1 MSTTRTFGATRS
13 RLIPERDS
21 LRIVTESVNGGI
33 VIEPVNGGSVAPRLS
48 VGLAQ
53 SVWKA
58 FGETQ
63 ALRDVSLDV
72 DAGECHGLVGRNGA
86 GKSTLVAILTGLI
99 RPDRGIVRLGAEVAP
114 PLADRAGWQRLVA
127 CVYQKSMMVPSL
139 TVAENVFLNRAT
151 GNDHGIVNW
160 RAMRLRARQVMLD
173 WGFDL
178 DINRLARNLTVEQRQ
193 VVEIAR
199 ALSVGAR
206 FLILDEPTAS
216 LEKAA
221 IERLFESIRRLKG
234 SGVGILYI
242 SHHLEEIYEVCDRVT
257 VLRDGERVLS
267 KSVSEIKQDRL
278 VEAMVGVALQR
289 AMEIAAPMRVI
300 APAQPRLEISH
311 LHVPATLGP
320 VQDVSFSVSPGEC
333 VGLVGLQG
341 SGIATVADAVVG
353 LVKPVSGEI
362 RLDGKPIQ
370 AGRVDVTLRQ
380 GVTYVP
386 EDRHARGFVP
396 YLGVG
401 ENLTLCILDRLSS
414 WGIISRTGT
423 DRVAVDLV
431 EQLGI
436 VTSGLD
442 QRVGQLSGGN
452 QQKVVVGRAL
462 ARHPTVLVAMTP
474 TVGVDVAAKESL
486 LNVIDAACHG
496 GTAVLLV
503 SDDLED
509 LRICTRLLVMVKG
522 RLVKEY
528 RQPPW
533 DRHEVIAAVEG
544 LEPVTVQGESDGEGK
559 GNSDE

>member
-1 MSTTRTFGATRS
+1 ME
-13 RLIPERDS
+13 P
-21 LRIVTESVNGGI
+21 VNGGI
-33 VIEPVNGGSVAPRLS
+33 VMEPVNGGSVEVRPF
-48 VGLAQ
+48 VGVAQ
-53 SVWKA
+53 GVWKA

-72 DAGECHGLVGRNGA
+72 EAGECHGLVGRNGA

-99 RPDRGIVRLGAEVAP
+99 RPDRGAIRFGAEATP
-114 PLADRAGWQRLVA
+114 SLADRAAWQRLVA
-127 CVYQKSMMVPSL
+127 CVYQKSMVVPSL

-151 GNDHGIVNW
+151 EGDHGIINW
-160 RAMRLRARQVMLD
+160 RAMRSRARQVMLD

-178 DINRLARNLTVEQRQ
+178 DVNRLARDLTVEQRQ

-221 IERLFESIRRLKG
+221 IERLFESISRLKR
-234 SGVGILYI
+234 SGIGILYI

-257 VLRDGERVLS
+257 VLRDGVRVLNTP
-267 KSVSEIKQDRL
+267 VGEIEQGRL
-278 VEAMVGVALQR
+278 VEAMVGFAPQR
-289 AMEIAAPMRVI
+289 ATEIVASTLVTSS
-300 APAQPRLEISH
+300 AQPRLEISH
-311 LHVPATLGP
+311 LHIPATLGP
-320 VQDVSFSVSPGEC
+320 VEDVSFSVSPGEC

-341 SGIATVADAVVG
+341 SGTATVADAVVG

-362 RLDGKPIQ
+362 RLDGKPIH
-370 AGRVDVTLRQ
+370 AGRVDATLRQ
-380 GVTYVP
+380 GVAYVP

-401 ENLTLCILDRLSS
+401 ENLTLCILDGLSN
-414 WGIISRTGT
+414 WGITSRSGR
-423 DRVAVDLV
+423 DQVASGLV

-442 QRVGQLSGGN
+442 QWVGQLSGGN

-462 ARHPTVLVAMTP
+462 ARRPTVLVAVTP

-486 LNVIDAACHG
+486 LNVIDAVRAD

-522 RLVKEY
+522 RLVKSY
-528 RQPPW
+528 QPPW
-533 DRHEVIAAVEG
+533 DRHELIAAVEG
-544 LEPVTVQGESDGEGK
+544 LEPASARGESEREKENGYE
-559 GNSDE
+559 

>member
-1 MSTTRTFGATRS
+1 
-13 RLIPERDS
+13 
-21 LRIVTESVNGGI
+21 
-33 VIEPVNGGSVAPRLS
+33 VIEPVNGGSAAVRLS
-48 VGLAQ
+48 VGVAQ
-53 SVWKA
+53 GVWKA

-72 DAGECHGLVGRNGA
+72 GTSECHGLVGRNGA
-86 GKSTLVAILTGLI
+86 GKSTLVAIFTGLI
-99 RPDRGIVRLGAEVAP
+99 RPDRGVVSFGAEAAP
-114 PLADRAGWQRLVA
+114 SLADRATWQRLVA
-127 CVYQKSMMVPSL
+127 CVYQKSMVVPSL
-139 TVAENVFLNRAT
+139 TVAENIFLNRAT
-151 GNDHGIVNW
+151 GDDHNIVNW
-160 RAMRLRARQVMLD
+160 RAMRFRARQVMLD

-178 DINRLARNLTVEQRQ
+178 DVNRRARDLTVEQRQ

-221 IERLFESIRRLKG
+221 IERLFERIRRLKG

-257 VLRDGERVLS
+257 VLRDGEHMLS
-267 KSVSEIKQDRL
+267 APVSEIKQDRL
-278 VEAMVGVALQR
+278 VEAMVGVAPQR
-289 AMEIAAPMRVI
+289 VTEIAAPTRVI
-300 APAQPRLEISH
+300 ESARPRLEISH
-311 LHVPATLGP
+311 LRVPATLGP

-333 VGLVGLQG
+333 VGLVGLRG
-341 SGIATVADAVVG
+341 SGTATVADAVVG

-362 RLDGKPIQ
+362 RLDGKAIH
-370 AGRVDVTLRQ
+370 AGRVDATLRQ

-401 ENLTLCILDRLSS
+401 ENLTLCILDRLSN
-414 WGIISRTGT
+414 WGVESRSRR
-423 DRVAVDLV
+423 DRVAADLV

-436 VTSGLD
+436 VASGLD
-442 QRVGQLSGGN
+442 QPAGQLSGGN

-462 ARHPTVLVAMTP
+462 ARHPTVLIAVTP

-486 LNVIDAACHG
+486 LNVIGAARDD

-533 DRHEVIAAVEG
+533 DRHELISAVEG
-544 LEPVTVQGESDGEGK
+544 LESAFAREASE
-559 GNSDE
+559 

>member
-1 MSTTRTFGATRS
+1 M
-13 RLIPERDS
+13 
-21 LRIVTESVNGGI
+21 V
-33 VIEPVNGGSVAPRLS
+33 
-48 VGLAQ
+48 
-53 SVWKA
+53 
-58 FGETQ
+58 
-63 ALRDVSLDV
+63 
-72 DAGECHGLVGRNGA
+72 
-86 GKSTLVAILTGLI
+86 
-99 RPDRGIVRLGAEVAP
+99 
-114 PLADRAGWQRLVA
+114 
-127 CVYQKSMMVPSL
+127 VPSL
-139 TVAENVFLNRAT
+139 TVAENIFLNRAT
-151 GNDHGIVNW
+151 GKNHDIVNW
-160 RAMRLRARQVMLD
+160 RAMRSRAHQVMLD

-178 DINRLARNLTVEQRQ
+178 DIDRLARDLTVEQRQ

-199 ALSVGAR
+199 ALSIGAR
-206 FLILDEPTAS
+206 LLILDEPTAS

-221 IERLFESIRRLKG
+221 IERLFESIRRLKE

-242 SHHLEEIYEVCDRVT
+242 SHHLEEIYEICDRVT
-257 VLRDGERVLS
+257 VLRDGVHVLS
-267 KSVSEIKQDRL
+267 TSVAEIKQDRL
-278 VEAMVGVALQR
+278 IEAMVGVAPQR
-289 AMEIAAPMRVI
+289 ATEVAASIRVI
-300 APAQPRLEISH
+300 ESAQPRLEISH
-311 LHVPATLGP
+311 LRVPATLGP
-320 VQDVSFSVSPGEC
+320 VQDVSFSLSQGEC

-341 SGIATVADAVVG
+341 SGTATVADAVVG

-362 RLDGKPIQ
+362 KLDGKPIQ

-401 ENLTLCILDRLSS
+401 ENLTLGILDRLSN
-414 WGIISRTGT
+414 WGIIARSGRNRIAHG
-423 DRVAVDLV
+423 LV

-442 QRVGQLSGGN
+442 QQVGQLSGGN

-462 ARHPTVLVAMTP
+462 ARHPTVMVVISP

-486 LNVIDAACHG
+486 LNEIDAARDS

-533 DRHEVIAAVEG
+533 NRHELIAAVEG
-544 LEPVTVQGESDGEGK
+544 LEPASAQEEFGISKE
-559 GNSDE
+559 NRDE

>member
-1 MSTTRTFGATRS
+1 
-13 RLIPERDS
+13 
-21 LRIVTESVNGGI
+21 VTE
-33 VIEPVNGGSVAPRLS
+33 PMNGGSVAVRLPI
-48 VGLAQ
+48 GAAQ

-72 DAGECHGLVGRNGA
+72 GAGECHGLVGRNGA
-86 GKSTLVAILTGLI
+86 GKSTLVAILTGMT
-99 RPDRGIVRLGAEVAP
+99 RPDRGVVRLGDTVAP
-114 PLADRAGWQRLVA
+114 ALADRAAWQRQVA
-127 CVYQKSMMVPSL
+127 CVYQKSMVVPSL
-139 TVAENVFLNRAT
+139 TVAENIFLNRAT

-160 RAMRLRARQVMLD
+160 RAVRSQARRVMLD

-178 DINRLARNLTVEQRQ
+178 DVNRLAQELTVEQRQ
-193 VVEIAR
+193 IVEIAR
-199 ALSVGAR
+199 SLSVGAR

-221 IERLFESIRRLKG
+221 IERLFERIRRLKA

-242 SHHLEEIYEVCDRVT
+242 SHHLEEIYEVCDQVT
-257 VLRDGERVLS
+257 VLRDGVRVLNT
-267 KSVSEIKQDRL
+267 SVSEIKQDRL
-278 VEAMVGVALQR
+278 IEAMVGGIRQQATEMTTSSQVNTSDR
-289 AMEIAAPMRVI
+289 
-300 APAQPRLEISH
+300 PRLEISH
-311 LHVPATLGP
+311 LNVPARLGP
-320 VQDVSFSVSPGEC
+320 VLDVGFSVSPGEC
-333 VGLVGLQG
+333 LGLVGLQG
-341 SGIATVADAVVG
+341 SGTTTVADAIVG
-353 LVKPVSGEI
+353 LVKPAAGEI
-362 RLDGKPIQ
+362 RLDGKPLHT
-370 AGRVDVTLRQ
+370 GEVNTVLRQ
-380 GVTYVP
+380 GVAYVP

-401 ENLTLCILDRLSS
+401 ENLTLCILDHLSI
-414 WGIISRTGT
+414 WGIISRSNS
-423 DRVAVDLV
+423 DRIATDLV

-436 VTSGLD
+436 VTSGLN
-442 QRVGQLSGGN
+442 QQVGQLSGGN

-462 ARHPTVLVAMTP
+462 AQRPAVLVAVTP

-486 LNVIDAACHG
+486 LNVIDAARAG

-533 DRHEVIAAVEG
+533 NRHELITAIEG
-544 LEPVTVQGESDGEGK
+544 LDPASSEEKRNKEVSKEK
-559 GNSDE
+559 L

>member
-1 MSTTRTFGATRS
+1 M
-13 RLIPERDS
+13 
-21 LRIVTESVNGGI
+21 
-33 VIEPVNGGSVAPRLS
+33 EPVNGGPVSANGGPAPARLS
-48 VGLAQ
+48 IGMAEGI
-53 SVWKA
+53 WKA
-58 FGETQ
+58 FGETR
-63 ALRDVSLDV
+63 ALRDVSLEV
-72 DAGECHGLVGRNGA
+72 KAAECHGLVGRNGA
-86 GKSTLVAILTGLI
+86 GKSTLVATFTGLL
-99 RPDRGIVRLGAEVAP
+99 RPDRGVVRFGTESAP
-114 PLADRAGWQRLVA
+114 ALADRAAWQRQVA
-127 CVYQKSMMVPSL
+127 CVYQKSMVVPDL

-160 RAMRLRARQVMLD
+160 RVIRSRARQVMLD

-178 DINRLARNLTVEQRQ
+178 DVNRLARDLSVEQRQ

-216 LEKAA
+216 LEKFA
-221 IERLFESIRRLKG
+221 IERLFDRIRRLKE

-242 SHHLEEIYEVCDRVT
+242 SHHLEEIYDICDRVT

-267 KSVSEIKQDRL
+267 EPVAEIKQDRL
-278 VEAMVGVALQR
+278 VEAMVGAARQR
-289 AMEIAAPMRVI
+289 TAEIEAAHPVSASER
-300 APAQPRLEISH
+300 PLLELLH
-311 LHVPATLGP
+311 LHVQAISGP
-320 VQDVSFSVSPGEC
+320 VQDVSFSVSRGEC

-341 SGIATVADAVVG
+341 SGTATVADAIVG
-353 LVKPVSGEI
+353 LAKPVSGQV
-362 RLDGKPIQ
+362 RLDGKEIRT
-370 AGRVDVTLRQ
+370 GKVDATLRQ

-401 ENLTLCILDRLSS
+401 ENLTLCILDRLSNR
-414 WGIISRTGT
+414 GI
-423 DRVAVDLV
+423 VALSAAGAVAGDLV

-436 VTSGLD
+436 VTSSLN
-442 QRVGQLSGGN
+442 QPVGQLSGGN

-462 ARHPTVLVAMTP
+462 ARRPAVLVAVSP

-486 LNVIDAACHG
+486 LSVIAAARDA

-522 RLVKEY
+522 RLVREY
-528 RQPPW
+528 REPPW
-533 DRHEVIAAVEG
+533 DSHELIAAVEG
-544 LEPVTVQGESDGEGK
+544 LETASMSGESE
-559 GNSDE
+559 

>member
-1 MSTTRTFGATRS
+1 MEF
-13 RLIPERDS
+13 
-21 LRIVTESVNGGI
+21 
-33 VIEPVNGGSVAPRLS
+33 VNGGSAADRLS
-48 VGLAQ
+48 VGIAQ
-53 SVWKA
+53 GIWKA

-63 ALRDVSLDV
+63 ALHDVSLDV
-72 DAGECHGLVGRNGA
+72 DTGECHGLVGRNGA
-86 GKSTLVAILTGLI
+86 GKSTLVAIFTGLI
-99 RPDRGIVRLGAEVAP
+99 RPDRGVVRLGTEAAP
-114 PLADRAGWQRLVA
+114 SLADRGHWQRLVA
-127 CVYQKSMMVPSL
+127 CVYQKSMVVPGL
-139 TVAENVFLNRAT
+139 TVAENIFLNRAT
-151 GNDHGIVNW
+151 GDDHGIVNW
-160 RAMRLRARQVMLD
+160 RAMRSRARQVMLD

-178 DINRLARNLTVEQRQ
+178 DVNRLARDLTVEQRQ

-216 LEKAA
+216 LENAA

-267 KSVSEIKQDRL
+267 EPVGEIRQDRL
-278 VEAMVGVALQR
+278 IEAMVGVAPQR
-289 AMEIAAPMRVI
+289 ATEIAAPLRVI
-300 APAQPRLEISH
+300 ASDRPRLEISH
-311 LHVPATLGP
+311 LHIPATLGP
-320 VQDVSFSVSPGEC
+320 VQDVSFSVSAGEC

-341 SGIATVADAVVG
+341 SGTATVADAVVG
-353 LVKPVSGEI
+353 LVKPVAGEI
-362 RLDGKPIQ
+362 RLDGKAIH
-370 AGRVDVTLRQ
+370 AGKVDATLQQ

-401 ENLTLCILDRLSS
+401 ENLTLCILDRLSN
-414 WGIISRTGT
+414 WGIVSRSGR
-423 DRVAVDLV
+423 DSVAVGFV

-442 QRVGQLSGGN
+442 QKVGQLSGGN

-462 ARHPTVLVAMTP
+462 ARHPAVLVAVTP

-486 LNVIDAACHG
+486 LNVIGAACDG

-528 RQPPW
+528 SQPPW
-533 DRHEVIAAVEG
+533 DRHGLIAAVEG
-544 LEPVTVQGESDGEGK
+544 LESATARGEAE
-559 GNSDE
+559 

>member
-1 MSTTRTFGATRS
+1 MS
-13 RLIPERDS
+13 
-21 LRIVTESVNGGI
+21 
-33 VIEPVNGGSVAPRLS
+33 EPVNGAVGVAQ
-48 VGLAQ
+48 G
-53 SVWKA
+53 VWKA

-72 DAGECHGLVGRNGA
+72 GAGECHGLVGRNGA
-86 GKSTLVAILTGLI
+86 GKSTLVAIFTGLI
-99 RPDRGIVRLGAEVAP
+99 RTDRGVVRLGAEAAP
-114 PLADRAGWQRLVA
+114 ALADRATWQRLVA
-127 CVYQKSMMVPSL
+127 CVYQKPMVVPSL

-151 GNDHGIVNW
+151 GDDHGIVNW
-160 RAMRLRARQVMLD
+160 RAMRSRARQVMLD

-178 DINRLARNLTVEQRQ
+178 DVNRLARDLTVEQRQ

-221 IERLFESIRRLKG
+221 IERLFERVRRFKG

-267 KSVSEIKQDRL
+267 APVDEIKQDRL
-278 VEAMVGVALQR
+278 VEAMVGVAPQR
-289 AMEIAAPMRVI
+289 ATEIEAPMRVI
-300 APAQPRLEISH
+300 ASARPRLEISH
-311 LHVPATLGP
+311 LRIPATLGP

-341 SGIATVADAVVG
+341 SGSATVADAVVG
-353 LVKPVSGEI
+353 LVKPASGEI
-362 RLDGKPIQ
+362 SLDGKPIHV
-370 AGRVDVTLRQ
+370 GRVDATLRQ

-401 ENLTLCILDRLSS
+401 ENLTTSILDRLSN
-414 WGIISRTGT
+414 WGIVSLSRRDQIAT
-423 DRVAVDLV
+423 DLV
-431 EQLGI
+431 QQLSI

-462 ARHPTVLVAMTP
+462 ARNPAVLVVISP
-474 TVGVDVAAKESL
+474 TVGVDVASKETL
-486 LNVIDAACHG
+486 LNVIGAACDS

-503 SDDLED
+503 SDDLDD

-544 LEPVTVQGESDGEGK
+544 LEPTAPQGKQNG
-559 GNSDE
+559 

>member
-1 MSTTRTFGATRS
+1 M
-13 RLIPERDS
+13 
-21 LRIVTESVNGGI
+21 
-33 VIEPVNGGSVAPRLS
+33 EPMNGGSAAVRLPVGVAQ
-48 VGLAQ
+48 G
-53 SVWKA
+53 VWKA

-72 DAGECHGLVGRNGA
+72 EAGECHGLVGRNGA
-86 GKSTLVAILTGLI
+86 GKSTLVAIFTGLI
-99 RPDRGIVRLGAEVAP
+99 RTDRGIVRLGAEAAP
-114 PLADRAGWQRLVA
+114 ALADRATWQRMVA
-127 CVYQKSMMVPSL
+127 CVYQKSMVVPSL

-151 GNDHGIVNW
+151 GDDHGIVNW
-160 RAMRLRARQVMLD
+160 RAVRSHAHQVMLD

-178 DINRLARNLTVEQRQ
+178 DVNRLAQDLTVEQRQ

-221 IERLFESIRRLKG
+221 IERLFESIRRLKR

-242 SHHLEEIYEVCDRVT
+242 SHHLEEIYDVCDRVT
-257 VLRDGERVLS
+257 VLRDGKRMLS
-267 KSVSEIKQDRL
+267 APVGDIKQERL
-278 VEAMVGVALQR
+278 VEAMVGVTPQQTR
-289 AMEIAAPMRVI
+289 EITPQMRVTSSTR
-300 APAQPRLEISH
+300 PLLEISH
-311 LHVPATLGP
+311 LHIPATLGP

-341 SGIATVADAVVG
+341 SGTATVADTVVG
-353 LVKPVSGEI
+353 LVKPVSCEI
-362 RLDGKPIQ
+362 RLDGKAIHPS
-370 AGRVDVTLRQ
+370 RVGATLRR

-401 ENLTLCILDRLSS
+401 ENLTLYVLDRLSS
-414 WGIISRTGT
+414 WGIVSRSAR
-423 DRVAVDLV
+423 DRVAAELV

-442 QRVGQLSGGN
+442 QPVGQLSGGN

-462 ARHPTVLVAMTP
+462 ARNPAVLVAVTP

-486 LNVIDAACHG
+486 LNVIGTARDG

-528 RQPPW
+528 SQPSW
-533 DRHEVIAAVEG
+533 DRHELIAVVEG
-544 LEPVTVQGESDGEGK
+544 LEPNSTRGGSEALHSRRGEG
-559 GNSDE
+559 GEEAQGGLSWSPAVPL

>member
-1 MSTTRTFGATRS
+1 
-13 RLIPERDS
+13 
-21 LRIVTESVNGGI
+21 VN
-33 VIEPVNGGSVAPRLS
+33 EGSNAVLLS
-48 VGLAQ
+48 VGVAQ
-53 SVWKA
+53 DVWKA

-72 DAGECHGLVGRNGA
+72 GAGECHGLVGRNGA
-86 GKSTLVAILTGLI
+86 GKSTLVAIFTGLI
-99 RPDRGIVRLGAEVAP
+99 RPDRGVVRLGAEAAP
-114 PLADRAGWQRLVA
+114 ALSDRATWQRLVA
-127 CVYQKSMMVPSL
+127 CVYQKSMVVPSL
-139 TVAENVFLNRAT
+139 TVAENIFLNRAT
-151 GNDHGIVNW
+151 GDDHGIVNW
-160 RAMRLRARQVMLD
+160 RAVRSRARQVMLD

-178 DINRLARNLTVEQRQ
+178 DVNRLARDLTVEQRQ

-221 IERLFESIRRLKG
+221 IERLFERIRRLKG

-267 KSVSEIKQDRL
+267 TPVGEIKQDRL
-278 VEAMVGVALQR
+278 IEAMVGVAPQR
-289 AMEIAAPMRVI
+289 ATEIAAPMRII
-300 APAQPRLEISH
+300 ASARPRLEISH
-311 LHVPATLGP
+311 LRVPATLGP

-341 SGIATVADAVVG
+341 SGTATVADAVVG

-362 RLDGKPIQ
+362 KLDGKLIH
-370 AGRVDVTLRQ
+370 AGRVNATLRQ

-401 ENLTLCILDRLSS
+401 ENLTLYLLDRLSS
-414 WGIISRTGT
+414 WGIVSRSGRE
-423 DRVAVDLV
+423 RVAAGLV

-442 QRVGQLSGGN
+442 QQVEQLSGGN

-462 ARHPTVLVAMTP
+462 APHPTMLVAVTP

-486 LNVIDAACHG
+486 LNVIGAARDG

-533 DRHEVIAAVEG
+533 DRHELIAAVEG
-544 LEPVTVQGESDGEGK
+544 LELTSAPGESESVRRK
-559 GNSDE
+559 RDE